1 MASERSE
8 DATKGPRPSKSR
20 SFHWTSGLSIIECS
34 HGYDAQTKF
43 KFIVHV
49 DISDERMGKAAGRV
63 FRERHKSGGSLPT
76 LNKRTVESR
85 RLAKPLS
92 PEAGPVTPIAHARWN
107 FT

>member
-20 SFHWTSGLSIIECS
+20 SFHWTSDLSIIECS

-49 DISDERMGKAAGRV
+49 DIYDERMGKAAGRV
-63 FRERHKSGGSLPT
+63 FREQHR
-76 LNKRTVESR
+76 RVEGLC
-85 RLAKPLS
+85 RL
-92 PEAGPVTPIAHARWN
+92 
-107 FT
+107 

>member
-20 SFHWTSGLSIIECS
+20 SFHWTSDLSIIECS

-49 DISDERMGKAAGRV
+49 DIYDERMGKAAGRV
-63 FRERHKSGGSLPT
+63 FWSDIEEWRVFADFEQEDGGVST
-76 LNKRTVESR
+76 TS
-85 RLAKPLS
+85 
-92 PEAGPVTPIAHARWN
+92 
-107 FT
+107 

>member
-34 HGYDAQTKF
+34 HGYTAQTKF

-49 DISDERMGKAAGRV
+49 YRYIRRTYGKSCRAS
-63 FRERHKSGGSLPT
+63 FSGAT
-76 LNKRTVESR
+76 
-85 RLAKPLS
+85 
-92 PEAGPVTPIAHARWN
+92 
-107 FT
+107 

>member
-43 KFIVHV
+43 KFIVPY
-49 DISDERMGKAAGRV
+49 IRRTYGKSCRAS
-63 FRERHKSGGSLPT
+63 FRERH
-76 LNKRTVESR
+76 RRVEGLC
-85 RLAKPLS
+85 RL
-92 PEAGPVTPIAHARWN
+92 
-107 FT
+107 

>member
-49 DISDERMGKAAGRV
+49 DIIIYPTNVWEKLPGEFFGSDIEEWRV
-63 FRERHKSGGSLPT
+63 FADFEQEDGGVST
-76 LNKRTVESR
+76 TS
-85 RLAKPLS
+85 
-92 PEAGPVTPIAHARWN
+92 
-107 FT
+107 